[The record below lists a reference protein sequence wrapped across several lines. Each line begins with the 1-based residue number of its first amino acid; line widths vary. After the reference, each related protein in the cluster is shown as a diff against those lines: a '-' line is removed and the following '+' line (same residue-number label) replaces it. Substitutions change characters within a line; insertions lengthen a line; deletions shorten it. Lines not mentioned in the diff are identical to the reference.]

1 MGVGRLAGYQ
11 AFKEQIRERY
21 NHIFTHFGMRNR
33 SSKVRSCPLLPHLP
47 AHTRSRSMCLSMF
60 DLVICMFVP
69 QCIIMLLTM
78 AYEGGHSHRR
88 VRSYPSKRVVGLVI
102 ACALLSLIWV
112 NAGSKRKL
120 PKTCFS
126 LSKQAEKSAASA
138 APARYKQPSLDA
150 QLRNIT
156 ALPTKSFTSAP
167 FPRLPPPD
175 NEEYMAICMAG
186 EYLKASSKSQSSRIL
201 SPCPSEEPICGSPRI
216 FLPSLFPPWH
226 TPLLY
231 F

>member
-1 MGVGRLAGYQ
+1 MIL
-11 AFKEQIRERY
+11 
-21 NHIFTHFGMRNR
+21 
-33 SSKVRSCPLLPHLP
+33 
-47 AHTRSRSMCLSMF
+47 
-60 DLVICMFVP
+60 
-69 QCIIMLLTM
+69 MLLTM
-78 AYEGGHSHRR
+78 ANEVRHSHRR
-88 VRSYPSKRVVGLVI
+88 VRSHLSKRVVGLVI

-138 APARYKQPSLDA
+138 APAPVGYKQPSLDA

-186 EYLKASSKSQSSRIL
+186 EYL
-201 SPCPSEEPICGSPRI
+201 
-216 FLPSLFPPWH
+216 
-226 TPLLY
+226 
-231 F
+231 